1 MSDMY
6 VNCILT
12 IVSDEDALSLT
23 WLKQRLYETL
33 QDATDAMP
41 FGAQRAQ
48 IREAS
53 ERIID
58 QGAGWHAVISQAMQL
73 VQVIG

>member
-6 VNCILT
+6 VNCILA

-23 WLKQRLYETL
+23 RLKQRLYETL
-33 QDATDAMP
+33 QEASDAMP
-41 FGAQRAQ
+41 FGAERAQ
-48 IREAS
+48 IRETS

-58 QGAGWHAVISQAMQL
+58 QGAGRHAVIAQAMEL
-73 VQVIG
+73 VQVIA